1 MPPRAVSIKDPE
13 KDKPPVRAQGFLESK
28 GESEFGLVFPCSHHR
43 LQFEK
48 TQVTKIM
55 DKSKTNSLTFQR

>member
-1 MPPRAVSIKDPE
+1 MRP
-13 KDKPPVRAQGFLESK
+13 QGFLESK
-28 GESEFGLVFPCSHHR
+28 GESEFGLVLPCSHHR
-43 LQFEK
+43 PQFEK